1 MKITKRQL
9 RRIIK
14 EEKAKLV
21 TERQQQL
28 PNLRNVLMNSYE
40 MLYDNMTLSAS
51 GDELANVEEEIA
63 KIIMGEVDAFLDS
76 IGLRGKLGRPY

>member
-9 RRIIK
+9 KRIIK
-14 EEKAKLV
+14 EEKAKLI

-40 MLYDNMTLSAS
+40 MLYDDMTLSAS
-51 GDELANVEEEIA
+51 GDELVNVEEEIA
-63 KIIMGEVDAFLDS
+63 KNHHG
-76 IGLRGKLGRPY
+76 RGRCIS